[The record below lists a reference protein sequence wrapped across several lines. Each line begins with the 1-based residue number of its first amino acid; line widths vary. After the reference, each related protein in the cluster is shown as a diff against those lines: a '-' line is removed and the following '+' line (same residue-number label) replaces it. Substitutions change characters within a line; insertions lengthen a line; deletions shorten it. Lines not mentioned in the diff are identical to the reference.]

1 MSIRHFQFLTPNGA
15 RNGRP
20 GWHTRGW
27 GVARWEFTAV
37 AVALVIATVA
47 CGKKGPPL
55 LPYVRQPAAAEI
67 TAVKRVGNEVF
78 VTISV
83 PTVNVDE
90 STPASLA
97 EIRVYAVTAQ
107 TPPPPGLL
115 FLDGATL
122 VMTIPI
128 AREADP
134 SDRSGKVVPDPKT
147 GALQGTSVT
156 IREPLSK
163 EALIARP
170 PTPPGEGKTPP
181 APEAVAAAAQPLRR
195 FYMTVPYSARPQSGP
210 PSKVMDVPL
219 TFVPDKVPALRPS
232 MDGHSIKLEWEPSGG
247 LVGWFLDRP
256 LAPEVPLT
264 EPAGPTTT
272 APASGS
278 PASTSP
284 AAGQTLY
291 NVYREIAPDPLARTD
306 REAPPSRWASPLTAP
321 INPQPLAALT
331 FSDEVPFDDRR
342 RCYYVRA
349 VRGTGTQQVESEPS
363 PRECVVPVDLEPPAA
378 PTGLR
383 ATFVEGGVML
393 SWEPNGEEDFR
404 GYVVLRGEAGGDT
417 LLELTTAPI
426 AATQYIDD
434 KSLVSGR
441 MYIYVVQAVDNRIPL
456 PNVSDRTEI
465 TVTAR

>member
-1 MSIRHFQFLTPNGA
+1 MSTPDFQFPTPTGA

-20 GWHTRGW
+20 GWHAW
-27 GVARWEFTAV
+27 GVSVGRWESAAV

-78 VTISV
+78 VTVSV

-122 VMTIPI
+122 VTTIPV

-134 SDRSGKVVPDPKT
+134 SDRSGQVVPDSKT
-147 GALQGTSVT
+147 GALQGTTVT
-156 IREPLSK
+156 IRDLLSK
-163 EALIARP
+163 ETLIARP
-170 PTPPGEGKTPP
+170 PTPIGAGKTLP
-181 APEAVAAAAQPLRR
+181 APEAPAAAAQPLRR

-219 TFVPDKVPALRPS
+219 TFVPDKVLALRPS

-264 EPAGPTTT
+264 DPARPTT
-272 APASGS
+272 AVPASGA
-278 PASTSP
+278 PAATSP
-284 AAGQTLY
+284 TSGQTLY

-306 REAPPSRWASPLTAP
+306 RDAPPSRWTSPLTTP

-331 FSDEVPFDDRR
+331 FSDEVPFDERR

-349 VRGTGTQQVESEPS
+349 VRGTGAQQVESEPS
-363 PRECVVPVDLEPPAA
+363 PRECMVPVDLEPPAR

-404 GYVVLRGEAGGDT
+404 GYVVLRREAGGDT
-417 LLELTTAPI
+417 LLELTSTPV
-426 AATQYIDD
+426 AATQYVDET
-434 KSLVSGR
+434 SLVSGR

-456 PNVSDRTEI
+456 PNVSERAEI